1 MENRLLGWAK
11 IWQHTNLRKP
21 PLIAEFTTQLTLA
34 ILRVLEADLWYVLL
48 VFLVAKKRTKVSLL
62 VLKQITQNRSQYREL
77 ALSLHS
83 RLVRVRH

>member
-1 MENRLLGWAK
+1 MENRLPRGAK
-11 IWQHTNLRKP
+11 IWQHTNPKKP
-21 PLIAEFTTQLTLA
+21 PLIAEFVTHLTLA
-34 ILRVLEADLWYVLL
+34 VLRDLEADLWSVLL
-48 VFLVAKKRTKVSLL
+48 VFLVAKIRTKVSLL